1 MVNHQ
6 NLLALDG
13 SLISDPFNLDLD
25 YYHIGNPE
33 DMPFDEL
40 ERLFEDQSSQPSIDL
55 SSDLLDLPSKN
66 APPNSSLSPGDTDAQ
81 LTPSSTA
88 DELPPDES
96 NVDVVPID
104 FGTEYTNSPNEPF
117 EQISP
122 YSSRSDDYL
131 YVSPSIP
138 HSING
143 GSPFA
148 HGSRES
154 TSGLVSDLTQQQWPS
169 FNTLASDTLASDI
182 SDQLGTPQYHGFND
196 AAAVPAGALAS
207 DNLFGTTLPLRPVQH
222 SPPWAPTGMQSNT
235 FGPSWG
241 HFYDPSNHVQNEPP
255 AQFMAPYVSAH
266 PRHSLQQSQAYYAG
280 SFPTEPT
287 ISYNLT
293 DSNAQQ
299 SGQSH
304 SHRHG
309 TQRQEAS
316 PQDSSPAHNGSAIL
330 SVSTRY
336 RYPDHP
342 AIVAERQSPTSSRQ
356 HPRRLAVQNVE
367 EIPMTARPRTLEN
380 NRRKQGGRKPN
391 THLNQDARE
400 RSSRMRKKGACW
412 RCKLQRDPVSYHESP
427 L

>member
-96 NVDVVPID
+96 NVDVIPID

-196 AAAVPAGALAS
+196 AAAASICLVQLCRSGPYSTVHRGHLQACSQTHLGHLGAIS
-207 DNLFGTTLPLRPVQH
+207 TTRPIMCKTSLLH
-222 SPPWAPTGMQSNT
+222 S
-235 FGPSWG
+235 SW
-241 HFYDPSNHVQNEPP
+241 HHTSQLIRVIVFNNHKPITPGAFQQN
-255 AQFMAPYVSAH
+255 
-266 PRHSLQQSQAYYAG
+266 QQSH
-280 SFPTEPT
+280 T
-287 ISYNLT
+287 I
-293 DSNAQQ
+293 
-299 SGQSH
+299 
-304 SHRHG
+304 
-309 TQRQEAS
+309 
-316 PQDSSPAHNGSAIL
+316 
-330 SVSTRY
+330 
-336 RYPDHP
+336 
-342 AIVAERQSPTSSRQ
+342 
-356 HPRRLAVQNVE
+356 
-367 EIPMTARPRTLEN
+367 
-380 NRRKQGGRKPN
+380 
-391 THLNQDARE
+391 
-400 RSSRMRKKGACW
+400 
-412 RCKLQRDPVSYHESP
+412 
-427 L
+427 